1 MMNSTP
7 KIGFMANDDAPSTNL
22 PQSDDELV
30 IAYSMVAALYQLV
43 LRWSQNGVYDDR
55 AQLIAESA
63 ERLLLRTDVM
73 RRVLWIAGLERRQE
87 FATDHIAL
95 LEEKNRQL
103 LKALQPFAQ
112 LVEPAESELD
122 SKSPF
127 GNMVTQADFTRAR
140 AVYNKLK
147 DDKKVAH
154 GRQSHPC

>member
-1 MMNSTP
+1 MNTMP
-7 KIGFMANDDAPSTNL
+7 TIGFMANDDTPSTNL

-43 LRWSQNGVYDDR
+43 LRWSQNGIYDDR

-112 LVEPAESELD
+112 LVEPVGNEPD
-122 SKSPF
+122 SKSQP
-127 GNMVTQADFTRAR
+127 GNMLTQADFTKAR
-140 AVYNKLK
+140 VTYNMLK

-154 GRQSHPC
+154 SRHSHPC